1 MRIRSDQDPDR
12 KHCLLV
18 SKILRYSIIVFFF
31 RLVPVLVRSMKYSE
45 IDIILLKGDVEEV
58 SYEDSLV
65 KGRLSVDEG
74 Q

>member
-1 MRIRSDQDPDR
+1 
-12 KHCLLV
+12 
-18 SKILRYSIIVFFF
+18 
-31 RLVPVLVRSMKYSE
+31 MKYSE